1 MNLGRQEQTMK
12 QAAARATFDD
22 VNLVLKLYDMR
33 REPRLREA
41 RRWFTGS
48 FKAKTF
54 EDFAALCPVG
64 SEQHA
69 SYRMFTTYWEMVA
82 SFVTSGVLNQEL
94 FFQSGRELLF
104 CWERVRDLLP
114 LLREQYR
121 NPLELKNV
129 ELVATAYIEWWNA
142 NAPGAYEAFSRRVRG

>member
-1 MNLGRQEQTMK
+1 MK
-12 QAAARATFDD
+12 QPAPKAMFDD

-48 FKAKTF
+48 FKARTVEEF
-54 EDFAALCPVG
+54 NALCPVG

-69 SYRMFTTYWEMVA
+69 SYRMVTTYWEMVA
-82 SFVTSGVLNQEL
+82 SFITSGVLNQEL

-114 LLREQYR
+114 QVRELYK
-121 NPLELKNV
+121 NPLELKNL
-129 ELVATAYIEWWNA
+129 EMVAQAYIDWWNTQ
-142 NAPGAYEAFSRRVRG
+142 APGAYEAFSKRVRG

>member
-1 MNLGRQEQTMK
+1 M
-12 QAAARATFDD
+12 FDD

-48 FKAKTF
+48 FKARTVEEF
-54 EDFAALCPVG
+54 NALCPVG

-69 SYRMFTTYWEMVA
+69 SYRMVTTYWEMVA
-82 SFVTSGVLNQEL
+82 SFITSGVLNQEL

-114 LLREQYR
+114 QVRELYK
-121 NPLELKNV
+121 NPLELKNL
-129 ELVATAYIEWWNA
+129 EMVAKAYIDWWNTQA
-142 NAPGAYEAFSRRVRG
+142 SGAYEAFSKRVRG